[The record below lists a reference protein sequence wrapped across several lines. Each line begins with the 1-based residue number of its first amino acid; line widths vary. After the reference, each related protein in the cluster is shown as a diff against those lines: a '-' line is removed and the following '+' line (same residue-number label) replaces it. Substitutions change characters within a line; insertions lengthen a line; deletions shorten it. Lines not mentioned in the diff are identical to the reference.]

1 MFLGG
6 FAARFGQAA
15 RRFSAARLGVGRS
28 RHGAA
33 RFRHLLMAI
42 GRRRVLRRHRLWT
55 LPAAR

>member
-6 FAARFGQAA
+6 LAARFGQAA
-15 RRFSAARLGVGRS
+15 RGFGAARLRVGRS

-33 RFRHLLMAI
+33 RFRRLLMAV

-55 LPAAR
+55 LPAA